1 MKSMRDLPKKYKFH
15 ILLHVWR
22 MWDKLMLLNSQNA
35 SAQAKSRPR
44 ERGTFCTS
52 KYSKIYS
59 RISPVLAN
67 CVRKFA
73 VPDDTWESSRCVGGW
88 KKYQKIIE
96 AINRP
101 VSEASVAVCYR
112 CREYWRKSSHT
123 GRTSSPP
130 LQPLTYVT
138 FAFFPRETVSTV
150 GLYTSPVRCFVVE
163 HFSLFTPFLTPRR
176 LKSFVKKKK
185 RTFGRANSYKN
196 IREESSSSSAEQY
209 RNLSVNNTSIAEVFW
224 CSNEV
229 EFWSVAFGRR
239 GKGGWGQAK

>member
-1 MKSMRDLPKKYKFH
+1 MKSMRELPKKYNH

-22 MWDKLMLLNSQNA
+22 MWDELMLLNSQNA
-35 SAQAKSRPR
+35 SAQAKSRPP

-112 CREYWRKSSHT
+112 CREYRRKSSHT

-138 FAFFPRETVSTV
+138 FAFFPRETVSLLGSTR
-150 GLYTSPVRCFVVE
+150 LRFAASLSSTF
-163 HFSLFTPFLTPRR
+163 HFLPPSSHLVDWNH
-176 LKSFVKKKK
+176 SWKKKK
-185 RTFGRANSYKN
+185 GH
-196 IREESSSSSAEQY
+196 
-209 RNLSVNNTSIAEVFW
+209 
-224 CSNEV
+224 
-229 EFWSVAFGRR
+229 SVARIRTKIFEKSRR
-239 GKGGWGQAK
+239 RRRPNSTATWV